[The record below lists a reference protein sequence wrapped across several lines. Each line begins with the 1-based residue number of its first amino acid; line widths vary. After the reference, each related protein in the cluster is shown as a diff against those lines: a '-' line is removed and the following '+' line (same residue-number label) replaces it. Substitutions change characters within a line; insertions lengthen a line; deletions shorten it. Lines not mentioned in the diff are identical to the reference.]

1 MRSTLNDVWARR
13 RFAPC
18 PFPISTKIPTVK
30 RSTRRTSKRLSSSF
44 DCNVP
49 ILRVVF
55 ACTATDFVLLA
66 LQLESDEPEYDM
78 DEIDHRWF
86 AKTGR
91 ALCPELTHLDYETI
105 VDKLENAST
114 RTLVSL
120 DEARALFASSIPII
134 SNDLHIRTVYD
145 VWHERRTIR
154 VHCSRVQL
162 VSFRGRTTR
171 LVRTIAFQ
179 LILTEFCLLSD
190 VIRTND

>member
-1 MRSTLNDVWARR
+1 MLNDVWARR

-18 PFPISTKIPTVK
+18 PFPISTKMPTVK
-30 RSTRRTSKRLSSSF
+30 RSIRRTSKRPSSSF

-49 ILRVVF
+49 ISSCRF
-55 ACTATDFVLLA
+55 SCTTTDIVLLA

-91 ALCPELTHLDYETI
+91 ALCPHLTHLDYETI

-134 SNDLHIRTVYD
+134 SNDLHIKTVYD

-162 VSFRGRTTR
+162 VRFRRRTAR
-171 LVRTIAFQ
+171 LIGAIAFQ
-179 LILTEFCLLSD
+179 LILTDFVSYP
-190 VIRTND
+190 T